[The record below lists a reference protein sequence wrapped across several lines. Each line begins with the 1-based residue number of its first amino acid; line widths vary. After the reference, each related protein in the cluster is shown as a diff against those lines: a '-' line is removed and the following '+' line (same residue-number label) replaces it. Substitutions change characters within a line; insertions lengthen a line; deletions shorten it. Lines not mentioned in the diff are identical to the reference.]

1 MHQMKN
7 FLAASDY
14 TSIGLSLACAVHC
27 LALPLLL
34 VAIPSLASLGLDNEL
49 FHLWMLVAVIPISI
63 FALTLGCKK
72 HNRYSLLLLGFLGI
86 ACLIS
91 AVLLEGLLGETGE
104 KVLTLIGASLIAWGH
119 FTNFKLCKTHT
130 PLCSKH

>member
-1 MHQMKN
+1 M
-7 FLAASDY
+7 
-14 TSIGLSLACAVHC
+14 
-27 LALPLLL
+27 
-34 VAIPSLASLGLDNEL
+34 
-49 FHLWMLVAVIPISI
+49 AVIPISI

-104 KVLTLIGASLIAWGH
+104 KVLTLTGASLIAWGH